1 MPAKKTDISAE
12 WKDPDDAPELDAA
25 WFADAE
31 LFHGDTFIRRGR
43 GRPKGVVTKEQ
54 VSVRLDP
61 DVLTVLRAN
70 GPGWQSRVN
79 AILREAL
86 GLDAAD
92 AGKLVGAPGRT

>member
-1 MPAKKTDISAE
+1 MRSKKSDSAPV
-12 WKDPDDAPELDAA
+12 WIDPDDAPEFTAEM
-25 WFADAE
+25 FADAE

-61 DVLTVLRAN
+61 DVLAVLRAN

-86 GLDAAD
+86 GLDAAE